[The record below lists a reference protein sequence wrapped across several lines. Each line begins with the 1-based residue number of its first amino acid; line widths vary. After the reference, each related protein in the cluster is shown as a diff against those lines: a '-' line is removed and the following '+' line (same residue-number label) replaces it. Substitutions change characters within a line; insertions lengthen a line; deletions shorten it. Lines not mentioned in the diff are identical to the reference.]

1 MIVGVLSYFI
11 FVRSF
16 EAEWF
21 GPGGAE
27 KLKLN
32 SIDQKLGSEYTDS
45 GYHERIKKLDEKPGV
60 SGIQNQKPSDKP
72 GCFQQELILILYY
85 NFKLMKNLF
94 AKSIKGKYNTSSTD
108 YCSKITEPC

>member
-1 MIVGVLSYFI
+1 MSYFI

-16 EAEWF
+16 EAAWF
-21 GPGGAE
+21 GPDGAE

-60 SGIQNQKPSDKP
+60 SGIQQQKPSDKP
-72 GCFQQELILILYY
+72 GCFQQELILTFFCRL
-85 NFKLMKNLF
+85 
-94 AKSIKGKYNTSSTD
+94 
-108 YCSKITEPC
+108 KII